1 MGEQRRDRNR
11 RLILVA
17 VAVLAGATTI
27 GYWERPAGDMGV
39 RAVEP
44 GHAHADAA
52 AAVANSIGHPG
63 APVRERSAPRPRS
76 SATLPPPG
84 TPLVQIYDDLKRRAD
99 AGDAQAASRLYR
111 EVHSCAV
118 LRRFNQLIAL
128 VRSAAADNGNAWQ
141 PENAIAPMPDN
152 HQSMKQM
159 QEVLDYVR
167 DNAARCDGVTDAH
180 IASML
185 PVTLQAAKLGDLKA
199 TECYIASEF
208 DMMDGLLD
216 HPEWLAQYRMETPAL
231 VDAALLKGDWVVVEL
246 MRHAYSGAFAN
257 SPRGQLFSADP
268 VMDYRYLKL
277 ERLGAS
283 GDFATKQDVFLA
295 RAAAQLSP
303 DQVAASDAWASATF
317 SRYFNSSSNDVSNG
331 ANICQIDDD

>member
-118 LRRFNQLIAL
+118 LRRFNQLIAA
-128 VRSAAADNGNAWQ
+128 VNSAAADNNYPQAAEVAVVAGR
-141 PENAIAPMPDN
+141 
-152 HQSMKQM
+152 HQIPRHLQK
-159 QEVLDYVR
+159 LRDYVR
-167 DNAARCDGVTDAH
+167 DNTARCDGAIDAQ
-180 IASML
+180 IDSMI
-185 PVTLQAAKLGDLKA
+185 PVTLQAAKLGDVEA
-199 TECYIASEF
+199 TQCFVASDF

-216 HPEWLAQYRMETPAL
+216 HPEWLAQYRLETPGL

-246 MRHAYSGAFAN
+246 MRHAYSGTFADT
-257 SPRGQLFSADP
+257 PLGQLFSADP

-295 RAAAQLSP
+295 RAAAQLSR
-303 DQVAASDAWASATF
+303 DQIAESDAWANATF
-317 SRYFNSSSNDVSNG
+317 ARYFNSSSNELSNG
-331 ANICQIDDD
+331 NICQIPDD